1 MIENYIKAIE
11 KRLRDKTGVKLV
23 EHWNN
28 QVVYADKAKQLYPA
42 AYVDLG
48 SLVWNN
54 TQTGIKTCQAQI
66 TIHCANK
73 NTRDTDDKAPD
84 ADGKRLSR
92 FDWPAQVT
100 AALDHYSA
108 RDEDD
113 NIVIKN
119 MLLQSSQMDTNHDA
133 LTDDVIIFSALL
145 VYYDTWHE
153 QYGKEATIE
162 TVTQKRVNE
171 IP

>member
-1 MIENYIKAIE
+1 MIEHYIRAIE
-11 KRLRDKTGVKLV
+11 TRLRAKTTVKLV

-28 QVVYADKAKQLYPA
+28 QIVYSEKAKQLYPA
-42 AYVDLG
+42 AYVDMG
-48 SLVWNN
+48 TLVWNN

-73 NTRDTDDKAPD
+73 NTRDMDDKAPD
-84 ADGKRLSR
+84 GDGKRLKR
-92 FDWPAQVT
+92 FDWPTDVT

-108 RDEDD
+108 RDEAD
-113 NIVIKN
+113 NLIIKN
-119 MLLQSSQMDTNHDA
+119 MLLQSCQMDTNHDG

-153 QYGKEATIE
+153 KGQEATIA
-162 TVTQKRVNE
+162 TFTQQRIDE